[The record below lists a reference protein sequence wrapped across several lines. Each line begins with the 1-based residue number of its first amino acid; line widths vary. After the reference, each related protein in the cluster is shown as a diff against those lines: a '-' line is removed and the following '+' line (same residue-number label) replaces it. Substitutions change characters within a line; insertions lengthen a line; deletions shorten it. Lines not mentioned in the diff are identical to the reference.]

1 VSPDHSVGSPP
12 AATNLKMAQWRF
24 AVEYV
29 VRLQNMESRLHAVE
43 GVYYVGHG
51 TIVPRDDGRG
61 LPKWQ
66 EALYIAM
73 ERNSVHV
80 SDSFRLPNDSVVL
93 TKRSF
98 CSPTAMVCEPAR
110 ITSN

>member
-29 VRLQNMESRLHAVE
+29 VRSQNMESRLHAVE

-51 TIVPRDDGRG
+51 TIDKAIFLLAYRHG
-61 LPKWQ
+61 LRAS
-66 EALYIAM
+66 EDYL
-73 ERNSVHV
+73 
-80 SDSFRLPNDSVVL
+80 
-93 TKRSF
+93 
-98 CSPTAMVCEPAR
+98 
-110 ITSN
+110 